1 MSIRVRSID
10 LRVLNMRVR
19 MPFRYG
25 IVTLEALPHLFV
37 RARCEVDGQ
46 AVQGVSA
53 EHLPP
58 KWFTKNP
65 ESHVKD
71 DLVEMIDCIRAACG
85 HAVDVSAQ
93 ETPAEWWKSVY
104 ASQARWAAGKPY
116 PPLLWGFGVSLV
128 ERAMIDAF
136 CRGRGTTFA
145 SALSDDA
152 FGLSKAGVIRSVEL
166 LPSKALSQV
175 IPRHTV
181 GLIDPLTA
189 SEIAPA
195 DRVDDGLPQALDDV
209 IRTYGVRHFKIKL
222 GGNVEQDA
230 ARLRGL
236 ADLIGQLAPWD
247 FAFSLDANEN
257 FKSVEPFR
265 ALWTSLSADKS
276 LTGFLSRLIFVEQP
290 LHRDV
295 ALSAQVKQALHN
307 WPDRPPLIID
317 ESDGELTSLRT
328 ALDCGYVG
336 TSHKNCKGIFK
347 SIANAAHLEDLRRR
361 NPGKTYILSGEDLS
375 NVGPVALLQDLVVAS
390 SLGIESIER
399 NGQHYFRGMSMFPRD
414 LQQQMLAKH
423 GDLYRWH
430 ERGFATIAID
440 QGRLHMES
448 LLQAPFGVGLDLDA
462 YLDSLET
469 LDNWRF
475 ESLGLK

>member
-1 MSIRVRSID
+1 
-10 LRVLNMRVR
+10 MRVR

-37 RARCEVDGQ
+37 RADCELDGQ
-46 AVQGVSA
+46 AVRGISA

-71 DLVEMIDCIRAACG
+71 DLVEMIECIRAACS
-85 HAVDVSAQ
+85 HAVDVGAQ
-93 ETPAEWWKSVY
+93 DTPAAWWKCVY
-104 ASQARWAAGKPY
+104 DSQSRWAANKPH

-136 CRGRGTTFA
+136 CRGRRTTFA
-145 SALSDDA
+145 QALREDA
-152 FGLSKAGVIRSVEL
+152 FGLVKAGTIKSADL
-166 LPSKALSQV
+166 LPGKALPRV

-189 SEIAPA
+189 SEIAPV

-209 IRTYGVRHFKIKL
+209 IRSYGVRHFKIKL

-230 ARLRGL
+230 ARLRRL
-236 ADLIGQLAPWD
+236 ADLIGQLAPRD

-265 ALWTSLSADKS
+265 ALWNSLASDAS
-276 LTGFLSRLIFVEQP
+276 LARFLSRLLFVEQP

-295 ALSAQVKQALHN
+295 ALSPQVKQALHD

-328 ALDCGYVG
+328 ALDCGCVG

-347 SIANAAHLEDLRRR
+347 SISNACHLEDLRRR
-361 NPGKTYILSGEDLS
+361 NPGKQYILSGEDLS
-375 NVGPVALLQDLVVAS
+375 NVGPVALLQDLTVAA

-399 NGQHYFRGMSMFPRD
+399 NGQHYFRGMSMFPQD
-414 LQQQMLAKH
+414 LQNQMLAKH

-430 ERGFATIAID
+430 ERGFATVAINN
-440 QGRLHMES
+440 GLLHIDS
-448 LLQAPFGVGLDLDA
+448 LLAAPFGVNLDLDP
-462 YLDSLET
+462 YLDGLEK
-469 LDNWRF
+469 LDDWRF
-475 ESLGLK
+475 DSLGLK